1 MELLWQLK
9 PAEFTD
15 AEEYHQW
22 QFRQI
27 KLLEAGLILHPSLPL
42 DRLHAAVLRFRE
54 VMRATEIRAID
65 TGKNSDV
72 MRALTNA
79 VHALSWRSGTAG
91 AAVEACHWADG
102 YPLNVLLY
110 CSLLQTIFDL
120 RECTVVLDEVDELLE
135 LIKKTWPTLGIN
147 RILHNVCLVWVFFQQ
162 YVITG
167 QVEPDLVA
175 VALTVLVDVA
185 ADTKQGSH
193 DPLYAKVL
201 LSTLGGMQ
209 EWSEKR
215 LLDYH
220 DSYEKGIGGAATEGM
235 EILLSLALAA
245 GKIIADR
252 ECAGDGNF
260 AGDRVDYYVRCS
272 MKSAFTNVIK
282 LMLLYHGTLV
292 QSIDLFMTIFRF
304 HLVADT

>member
-1 MELLWQLK
+1 M
-9 PAEFTD
+9 
-15 AEEYHQW
+15 
-22 QFRQI
+22 
-27 KLLEAGLILHPSLPL
+27 
-42 DRLHAAVLRFRE
+42 AVLVDQAPRGR
-54 VMRATEIRAID
+54 THGAI
-65 TGKNSDV
+65 
-72 MRALTNA
+72 
-79 VHALSWRSGTAG
+79 
-91 AAVEACHWADG
+91 EACHWADG

-147 RILHNVCLVWVFFQQ
+147 RILHNVCLAWVFFQQ

-185 ADTKQGSH
+185 ADTKQGSR
-193 DPLYAKVL
+193 DPLYVKVL
-201 LSTLGGMQ
+201 LSALGGMQ

-235 EILLSLALAA
+235 EILLSLVHRGRYRRRPQAL
-245 GKIIADR
+245 
-252 ECAGDGNF
+252 
-260 AGDRVDYYVRCS
+260 
-272 MKSAFTNVIK
+272 
-282 LMLLYHGTLV
+282 
-292 QSIDLFMTIFRF
+292 
-304 HLVADT
+304 

>member
-1 MELLWQLK
+1 M
-9 PAEFTD
+9 
-15 AEEYHQW
+15 
-22 QFRQI
+22 
-27 KLLEAGLILHPSLPL
+27 
-42 DRLHAAVLRFRE
+42 
-54 VMRATEIRAID
+54 
-65 TGKNSDV
+65 
-72 MRALTNA
+72 
-79 VHALSWRSGTAG
+79 
-91 AAVEACHWADG
+91 
-102 YPLNVLLY
+102 PLNVLLY
-110 CSLLQTIFDL
+110 CSLL
-120 RECTVVLDEVDELLE
+120 
-135 LIKKTWPTLGIN
+135 
-147 RILHNVCLVWVFFQQ
+147 LHNVCLAWVFFQQ

-175 VALTVLVDVA
+175 AAFTVLVDVA
-185 ADTKQGSH
+185 ADTKQGSR

-201 LSTLGGMQ
+201 LSALGGMQ